1 MRYFI
6 ILILA
11 LLPTFIIGYYIYNK
25 DSEKEPL
32 NYVLK
37 LFLFGYIACLISAAI
52 EITIDRFI
60 VQPSSFLER
69 LLYYF
74 FAIAF
79 VEEIVKYIFLMASS
93 YNNKEYDQVYD
104 AIVYAVFIALGFAT
118 VENVLYL
125 FANSSNESVFAI
137 GTMRAVL
144 SVPTHACMGV
154 IMGYYMTLAK
164 IEKINKRKKLFLF
177 EAFLVPFL
185 AHGLFDTLLSCE
197 QYYMLALFV
206 FILGIIYI
214 FSLAKID
221 ELSGNNR
228 KIKKS

>member
-52 EITIDRFI
+52 EITIDSFV

-74 FAIAF
+74 FAIAL
-79 VEEIVKYIFLMASS
+79 VEELVKYIFLMASS